1 MLITLI
7 IIATIDTITEGGGR
21 GEQNSPGGC
30 EISLCL
36 FTVTLSLG
44 CDQPQKAEP
53 PLRTEHEH
61 SRGEI

>member
-7 IIATIDTITEGGGR
+7 SIDTITEGGGR
-21 GEQNSPGGC
+21 GEQNSPGGS
-30 EISLCL
+30 ETSLFL
-36 FTVTLSLG
+36 FSVTLSLG

-53 PLRTEHEH
+53 PLRTEHGH